1 MTILDQSLTPLSF
14 VGGPAILAN
23 TCAVLQNGVN
33 MRYSHAVD
41 QWRRFQASSVDHDG
55 RLAVLYSDPSAALR
69 LSGQRLRLQLRELE
83 LLVVG
88 SSAFGVTS
96 FLALIWSLLLMTGS
110 PAANLSA
117 ALMLA
122 SGSIGLLVLLTVAV
136 ELLRESRCAR
146 ALMRLHLQ
154 PGLDALA

>member
-1 MTILDQSLTPLSF
+1 MFDNSLIPLSF

-41 QWRRFQASSVDHDG
+41 QWRRFQASSVDHDD
-55 RLAVLYSDPSAALR
+55 RLAVLYSDPAAALR

-88 SSAFGVTS
+88 SSAFGVAT
-96 FLALIWSLLLMTGS
+96 FLALVWSLLLMIGS
-110 PAANLSA
+110 PAANPAA
-117 ALMLA
+117 ALTLA
-122 SGSIGLLVLLTVAV
+122 CGSIGLLVLLSVAV

-154 PGLDALA
+154 PELCALA

>member
-1 MTILDQSLTPLSF
+1 MTIFDQSLIPLSF

-41 QWRRFQASSVDHDG
+41 QWRRFQVSSVDHDG
-55 RLAVLYSDPSAALR
+55 RLAVLYSDPAAALR
-69 LSGQRLRLQLRELE
+69 LSGRRLRLQLRELE

-88 SSAFGVTS
+88 SSAFRVAS

-110 PAANLSA
+110 PPH
-117 ALMLA
+117 
-122 SGSIGLLVLLTVAV
+122 IF
-136 ELLRESRCAR
+136 RRR
-146 ALMRLHLQ
+146 
-154 PGLDALA
+154 

>member
-1 MTILDQSLTPLSF
+1 MLDNSLIPLSF

-23 TCAVLQNGVN
+23 TCVVLQNGVN

-41 QWRRFQASSVDHDG
+41 QWRRFQASSMDHHG
-55 RLAVLYSDPSAALR
+55 SLAVLYSDPTEALR
-69 LSGQRLRLQLRELE
+69 LAGQRLRLQLE

-88 SSAFGVTS
+88 SSAFGVAS
-96 FLALIWSLLLMTGS
+96 FLALVWSLLLMIGNS
-110 PAANLSA
+110 AANLAA
-117 ALMLA
+117 ALTLA
-122 SGSIGLLVLLTVAV
+122 CGSIGLLVLLSVAV

-154 PGLDALA
+154 RELCALA